1 MNKSV
6 FTPWS
11 DIRFIVFHI
20 NEAANKPTNANPAP
34 CPDPNQSEPF
44 VAAPF
49 PLYNQEP
56 VF

>member
-6 FTPWS
+6 FTPLS
-11 DIRFIVFHI
+11 DSQVIVFHI
-20 NEAANKPTNANPAP
+20 NEAANKATNTDPAP

-44 VAAPF
+44 AAPF